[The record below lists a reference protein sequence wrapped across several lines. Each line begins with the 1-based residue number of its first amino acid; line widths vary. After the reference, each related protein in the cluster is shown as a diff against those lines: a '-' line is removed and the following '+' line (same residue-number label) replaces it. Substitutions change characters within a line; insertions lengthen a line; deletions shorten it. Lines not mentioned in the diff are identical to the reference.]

1 MAQSL
6 SRFSSTSPDF
16 VRYLTVGTGVFLL
29 QWLVLGRLQIFGAFP
44 DVLILF
50 VSWVALQQGRFGGT
64 LAGFVAGFCLDLVY
78 ETYGIYMFA
87 KTLLG
92 FLVGIAAT
100 SERETVLIQPRQAFI
115 SGLMVALLHNGLTVA
130 LFAVQSSGNP
140 MYLGLVLW
148 IGSAL
153 YTAFLGLLAALFA
166 TR

>member
-1 MAQSL
+1 MAQTL
-6 SRFSSTSPDF
+6 TRFFTTSPDV
-16 VRYLTVGTGVFLL
+16 VRYLSVGIAVFLL
-29 QWLVLGRLQIFGAFP
+29 QWLLLGRLQLFGAFP

-50 VSWVALQQGRFGGT
+50 VGWIALRHGRFAGT
-64 LAGFVAGFCLDLVY
+64 LAGFFAGFFLDMVY

-87 KTLLG
+87 KSLLG

-115 SGLMVALLHNGLTVA
+115 SGLLVALLHNGLTVA
-130 LFAVQSSGNP
+130 LFAVQSSGNAV
-140 MYLGLVLW
+140 YLGLVLW

-166 TR
+166 AR